1 MRQTGSFWMFLL
13 TVFLGVA
20 TSIAILPGC
29 GGTKSVEC
37 GDSENCSDSSSY
49 DTDEFDSG
57 SSR

>member
-29 GGTKSVEC
+29 GGTTSLEC
-37 GDSENCSDSSSY
+37 DSENCSD
-49 DTDEFDSG
+49 TDSDSNWESG
-57 SSR
+57 DPS